1 MAYTFVV
8 VCLFIEYQS
17 KRFVYHN
24 SSWAVKVEFINCDW
38 AKEGLRKLKILYK
51 FNIYFINT
59 LYYMYRLHIYP

>member
-24 SSWAVKVEFINCDW
+24 SSLAVKVEFINCDW
-38 AKEGLRKLKILYK
+38 ARVVEEDD
-51 FNIYFINT
+51 T
-59 LYYMYRLHIYP
+59 VVS